1 MMSFFLLFCVIFLEI
16 NGQSN
21 TWPIVVSREAGNNK
35 VSIGNSFKFVTASK
49 SNILQESLLRYEKL
63 ITRFPSKGSLISC
76 TVEVSSD
83 DETLDFEHLSESY
96 KIDIEDNN
104 KCSITAKSIYG
115 AMHGLETF
123 SQELIRTENEN
134 GNEHEDAITNI
145 AVPLHIT
152 DEPVYTHRGMMLDT
166 SRHYLSIDKI
176 KQSVDAMVISK
187 LNVLHLH
194 LVDAESFPFDSPSSP
209 RLVLGAYSN
218 KAIYTLKDMEDLKL
232 YAQNRGVLLILEIES
247 PGHAATLIHSY
258 PNLMAKCFQKYYY
271 NYNDFALDPTLE
283 KTYEIVSGA
292 LKDASSTGAARLH
305 LGGDEVVYGC
315 WEQDRQLNERMEE
328 MQVSSYPALLTQY
341 AIELQNQVLQQSN
354 KDNQDNKEKEVTW
367 WQDIYDAMVDA
378 NTNDDSNNNKSSMKL
393 DTNTTIFQ
401 VWRGDGSDIQSITTA
416 GYRVVASPDNYWY
429 LDKNYK
435 WDVLYYYDPAK
446 NLTTEAIQNKLLLGG
461 EVVMFGEMVDDS
473 NVIQKTQPLAA
484 TVAERLWSA
493 PSAQPDDPID
503 SRIGTCVKDCTN
515 SDLVLERLKT
525 LRCRMV
531 SRGIPAAPIA
541 PSHCQGEFI

>member
-1 MMSFFLLFCVIFLEI
+1 MFLLFLLIGFVLTQI
-16 NGQSN
+16 NGQLN
-21 TWPIVVSREAGNNK
+21 TWPIVVSREAGHNEISLGNN
-35 VSIGNSFKFVTASK
+35 FKFATESK
-49 SNILQESLLRYEKL
+49 SIILQESLLRYEKL
-63 ITRFPSKGSLISC
+63 VKRFPSTGSLLSC
-76 TVEVSSD
+76 IVYVNSD

-96 KIDIEDNN
+96 RIDIDDNN

-123 SQELIRTENEN
+123 SQELVRKVNENEN
-134 GNEHEDAITNI
+134 EATTNI
-145 AVPLHIT
+145 MVPLRII
-152 DEPVYTHRGMMLDT
+152 DEPVYDHRGLMLDT

-209 RLVLGAYSN
+209 RLVLGAYSSD
-218 KAIYTLKDMEDLKL
+218 ATYTMKDMEDLYK
-232 YAQNRGVLLILEIES
+232 YTKNRGVLLILEIES
-247 PGHAATLIHSY
+247 PGHAATLINSY

-271 NYNDFALDPTLE
+271 NYNDFALDPTLD
-283 KTYEIVSGA
+283 KTYDIIKGA

-315 WEQDRQLNERMEE
+315 WEQDRQLNERMEK
-328 MQVSSYPALLTQY
+328 MQVESYPALLTQY
-341 AIELQNQVLQQSN
+341 AIELQNQVLLQINEDS
-354 KDNQDNKEKEVTW
+354 KKEEVTW
-367 WQDIYDAMVDA
+367 WQDIFDAMMDA
-378 NTNDDSNNNKSSMKL
+378 DITDNSNNNKSNMKL

-401 VWRGDGSDIQSITTA
+401 VWRGDGSDIESITTA
-416 GYRVVASPDNYWY
+416 GYRVVASPDGYWY

-435 WDVLYYYDPAK
+435 WDVLYYFDPAK
-446 NLTTEAIQNKLLLGG
+446 NLSTTAIQNKMLLGG

-493 PSAQPDDPID
+493 PTAQPDDPIEN
-503 SRIGTCVKDCTN
+503 SIGNCVKDCTN

-531 SRGIPAAPIA
+531 DRGIPAAPIA
-541 PSHCQGEFI
+541 PSFCQGELI